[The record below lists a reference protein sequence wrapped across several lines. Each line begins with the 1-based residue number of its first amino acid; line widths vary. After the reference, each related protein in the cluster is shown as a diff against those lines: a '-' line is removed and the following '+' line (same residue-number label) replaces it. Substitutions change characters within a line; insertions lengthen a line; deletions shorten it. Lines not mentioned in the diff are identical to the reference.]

1 MRRTI
6 RFLTTTLVVGSLSV
20 TLSGCLIA
28 AVPLVMGAAAAV
40 GGYAVYKTVQTA
52 SGGTVRIGFDAK
64 DAKKA
69 SPPPALPSPSGTIGV
84 WQGGAREKK
93 FADALQA
100 SGKFR
105 VSQVPAESGDK
116 AYDNACR
123 TRRVDIIMAAIDQG
137 QTVKSNMLSFQRGNS
152 TQTLSL
158 QGYSCTTHQV
168 AWTQSMQIIIEVGS
182 KAMAQSEIDE
192 VAGQAWADRVIQ
204 AKG

>member
-1 MRRTI
+1 MRRTV
-6 RFLTTTLVVGSLSV
+6 RFLTTGVVMGAMSV

-52 SGGTVRIGFDAK
+52 SGGTVRIAFDSK
-64 DAKKA
+64 DSKKA
-69 SPPPALPSPSGTIGV
+69 SPPPALPTPSGSITVIG
-84 WQGGAREKK
+84 GGTRERK
-93 FADALQA
+93 FADGLQA

-105 VSQVPAESGDK
+105 VSQAAGEVG
-116 AYDNACR
+116 AYENACKA
-123 TRRVDIIMAAIDQG
+123 RRVDIVMGAVDQG

-158 QGYSCTTHQV
+158 QGYSCASHQI
-168 AWTQSMQIIIEVGS
+168 AWTQSMQVIIESGS
-182 KAMAQSEIDE
+182 KPQAQSEIDE
-192 VAGQAWADRVIQ
+192 IAGQAWADRVIQ